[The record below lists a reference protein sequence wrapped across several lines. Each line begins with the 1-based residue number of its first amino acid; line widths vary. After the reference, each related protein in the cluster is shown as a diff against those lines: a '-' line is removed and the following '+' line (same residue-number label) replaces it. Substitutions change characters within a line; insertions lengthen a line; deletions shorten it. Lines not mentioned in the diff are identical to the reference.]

1 MRAFPILGDE
11 VLITLHV
18 EVPYASFRKS
28 YARSFAETYP
38 LPPPA
43 TVYGMLL
50 SLVGER
56 FRRRH
61 EGVRLAFAYK
71 CRCDDESYKRQWGNE
86 ACGDR
91 CLPHIATTL
100 RKLSRYKY
108 GVPSKQ
114 SKLGNAPDFIETLC
128 GIEFLCWVDSSQEKP
143 DEDGILKGDGRNLE
157 RRILEAIQAPP
168 SVHRYGVLCLG
179 LSDDAVNDVSLRD
192 HVEGDWHRLFP
203 SDKGTMELP
212 VWVDHVGAA
221 GTRWQ
226 RYELEAKASP
236 LVSEPGNDDWHW
248 TEIND
253 PRVLQSIP

>member
-71 CRCDDESYKRQWGNE
+71 CRCDDEFYKHRRND
-86 ACGDR
+86 GDCR
-91 CLPHIATTL
+91 DKCLPHIATTL

-128 GIEFLCWVDSSQEKP
+128 GIEFLCWVDSSQEKA
-143 DEDGILKGDGRNLE
+143 DEDGRPKGDGLGLE
-157 RRILEAIQAPP
+157 GRIVEAIQSPT
-168 SVHRYGVLCLG
+168 SVDRYSLLCLG
-179 LSDDAVNDVSLRD
+179 LSDDAVNDVSLCQTFSG
-192 HVEGDWHRLFP
+192 VWHRLSP
-203 SDKGTMELP
+203 SDTGTMELP

-221 GTRWQ
+221 NTRW
-226 RYELEAKASP
+226 RRFEFEETASP
-236 LVSEPGNDDWHW
+236 VTESPGTPDWAW
-248 TEIND
+248 TQIID
-253 PRVLQSIP
+253 PRPS

>member
-1 MRAFPILGDE
+1 M
-11 VLITLHV
+11 ITLHV

-71 CRCDDESYKRQWGNE
+71 RV
-86 ACGDR
+86 
-91 CLPHIATTL
+91 PHIATTL

-108 GVPSKQ
+108 GVPGKQ

-128 GIEFLCWVDSSQEKP
+128 GIEFLCWVDSSREKSGENGTP
-143 DEDGILKGDGRNLE
+143 KHDGLNLE
-157 RRILEAIQAPP
+157 RRIVEAIQSPT
-168 SVHRYGVLCLG
+168 SIDRYGVLCLG
-179 LSDDAVNDVSLRD
+179 LSDDAVNDVSLCHSID
-192 HVEGDWHRLFP
+192 GEWHRLVP
-203 SDKGTMELP
+203 SNTGTMELP

-221 GTRWQ
+221 ETRWR
-226 RYELEAKASP
+226 RYELEANATSATAP
-236 LVSEPGNDDWHW
+236 LSEDQW
-248 TEIND
+248 TEIVAPN
-253 PRVLQSIP
+253 

>member
-1 MRAFPILGDE
+1 MIALR
-11 VLITLHV
+11 V

-56 FRRRH
+56 FRWRH

-71 CRCDDESYKRQWGNE
+71 DKPQ
-86 ACGDR
+86 
-91 CLPHIATTL
+91 IATTL

-108 GVPSKQ
+108 GVANKQ

-128 GIEFLCWVDSSQEKP
+128 DIEFICWIDSSHEKGQE
-143 DEDGILKGDGRNLE
+143 GGYTLE
-157 RRILEAIQAPP
+157 ERIIEAINSPARID
-168 SVHRYGVLCLG
+168 RYGVLCLG
-179 LSDDAVNDVSLRD
+179 LSDDAVNDVSLCD
-192 HVEGDWHRLFP
+192 SIEGKWLRLLR
-203 SDKGTMELP
+203 SDTGAIELP

-221 GTRWQ
+221 KTRWR
-226 RYELEAKASP
+226 RYELETGAKTVSTSP
-236 LVSEPGNDDWHW
+236 EEYREDQW
-248 TEIND
+248 TEMIA
-253 PRVLQSIP
+253 PQ